1 MRDGMQVLSKYSLN
15 TQKMVSIFLVSILVF
30 LSILLTYQLAWQLW
44 QRSNSLEQFN
54 FPQIILIALLFAGG
68 IGLVNYALQSLIYA
82 QIFRGI
88 EWLKCEFTKSQ
99 EDENI
104 TSINSAQRMP
114 KEFEKLANMWIDI
127 KFSFLEERSQL
138 MKKIEE
144 LGQEEEYLR
153 EEIEKLQTAF
163 EKVVYADNFS
173 NPNQITIERDSIE
186 GEVGDF
192 IAKLQ
197 RDFESNHHSVV
208 CLTSSSTEEITRYKE
223 QLEYRI
229 SWLRVLLEDAEKELK
244 FLYILYS

>member
-1 MRDGMQVLSKYSLN
+1 MRESMQVLSKYSLN
-15 TQKMVSIFLVSILVF
+15 TQRMVSVCLVSILVF

-44 QRSNSLEQFN
+44 QRANSLEQLKFT
-54 FPQIILIALLFAGG
+54 QIILIALLFAGV

-88 EWLKCEFTKSQ
+88 KWLKCEFTKSQ
-99 EDENI
+99 EEESI
-104 TSINSAQRMP
+104 TLVNSTQRMP
-114 KEFEKLANMWIDI
+114 KEFEKLANRWIEI
-127 KFSFLEERSQL
+127 KLSFLEERSKL
-138 MKKIEE
+138 LKKIEE

-153 EEIEKLQTAF
+153 QEIEKLQTAF
-163 EKVVYADNFS
+163 EKVVYADNPS
-173 NPNQITIERDSIE
+173 NPDQIPIENNSIE

-208 CLTSSSTEEITRYKE
+208 CLTSSNPEEINRYKE
-223 QLEYRI
+223 QLEYRV

-244 FLYILYS
+244 LLYILYS